1 VRAGVKQASNAVPVV
16 GTAWALDVP
25 LVGTIALITVVTA
38 YVPFFGA
45 IIAGVSCC
53 LIARLRLVA
62 PAAAV
67 AAFLPHTLNTYLS
80 RPPPKASAGSATP
93 VATGDSADGG
103 HAQVATANVARRL
116 RIGGIPQGRS

>member
-1 VRAGVKQASNAVPVV
+1 
-16 GTAWALDVP
+16 

-67 AAFLPHTLNTYLS
+67 AALLPRTLNTHLA
-80 RPPPKASAGSATP
+80 RPPEANARSATP